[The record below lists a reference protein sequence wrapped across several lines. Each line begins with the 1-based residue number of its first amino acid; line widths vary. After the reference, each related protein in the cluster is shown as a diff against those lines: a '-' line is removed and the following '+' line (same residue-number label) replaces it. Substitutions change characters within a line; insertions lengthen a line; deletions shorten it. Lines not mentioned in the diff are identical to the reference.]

1 MTCPVCDGDQVV
13 TGVLTPGAFT
23 DDPSG
28 QTWATIYCPNSC
40 HRGTVPAGPQ
50 AHLAAMPAQ
59 PDTELLRAVQELLEV
74 AALRGDSTLPAPPDD
89 PLDWTARMQTAWDD
103 VVAAVDH
110 TPLTKTEKEA
120 AG

>member
-1 MTCPVCDGDQVV
+1 MSTCPVCNGEQVV
-13 TGVLTPGAFT
+13 TGVLVPGAFT

-28 QTWATIYCPNSC
+28 QTKATVYCPNDC
-40 HRGTVPAGPQ
+40 HRGTVPAMPQ
-50 AHLAAMPAQ
+50 AQ
-59 PDTELLRAVQELLEV
+59 PDAELIGAVQELLEV

-110 TPLTKTEKEA
+110 TPLTKAEKTGA
-120 AG
+120 AR